1 MILIF
6 FTEAHYE
13 NLRRNPDQ
21 PLDARVLKLAV
32 IGIPNAGKSTLV
44 NRLMGWK
51 VSSVSS
57 KVHTTRKN
65 TNAVLTEDN
74 TQIVCCTFN

>member
-1 MILIF
+1 MNFIF

-51 VSSVSS
+51 VRI
-57 KVHTTRKN
+57 HNIN
-65 TNAVLTEDN
+65 TH
-74 TQIVCCTFN
+74 